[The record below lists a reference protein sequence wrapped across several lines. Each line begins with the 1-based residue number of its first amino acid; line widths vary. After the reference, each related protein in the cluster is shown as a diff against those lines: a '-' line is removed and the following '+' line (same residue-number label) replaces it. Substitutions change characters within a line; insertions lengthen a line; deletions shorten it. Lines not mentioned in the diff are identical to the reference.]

1 MPLVTY
7 ANKTNVNPIVNRE
20 TQATAQDFN
29 ELKTSVNAIYNGVTA
44 QSIPYKTSGGEFANS
59 PFIYDVANNKI
70 ISSVTVE
77 VPPGTIQVG
86 EGLEISAAGVLQI
99 NRSRLTGIQYLNP
112 IYEFDAT
119 GSQLPFWIEFEPE
132 TNLVVYSDDSTST
145 PLIGSF
151 PTLTTANELINRI
164 IFKTNPNATLTGV
177 RIEVVADSTG
187 EPIFYYPTK
196 ADWIAG
202 TGQDIV
208 ADGTGIV
215 SISIPETP
223 IALLQGET
231 LTNNYRV
238 DSGVLLGDGVSTPYL
253 EVDRQTGIFYN
264 LLTEKIT
271 DATKEPTGF
280 LIDNTTGEIDF
291 ESSEMLFDNGTR
303 TFTIQPK
310 LPATEFTVIQDGKL
324 YDFNTSQ
331 NIIISD
337 VEGLHYLYIDDG
349 VLYET
354 TTFDINIIYSKVFI
368 SIVYWDFTNKQQIYL
383 AEERHGCKMDGH
395 THVRLH
401 QKDGSIYLSGM
412 TLSNFV
418 IGDGSSDANAQFSV
432 LGGSIKDED
441 IFLDKP
447 TVSTSVG
454 LPIFY
459 KTGATGEWRRE
470 FNPTFSVLNTG
481 TGRLSWNEFTGS
493 TWQKTEVT
501 NNDYVLYHVF
511 ATNDINYP
519 YFSIM
524 GQNEYSNIW
533 SARNGASEE
542 INNLIVDGL
551 PFVEFVALGTIIF
564 QTADSYSNTVKS
576 RIITVDGENYV
587 DWRYSGISPSGISTS
602 DHNILLNL
610 QGGTASEY
618 FHLTESEHL
627 DLTDSGD
634 STSHYHS
641 SDRDRS
647 NHTGTQT
654 ASTIS
659 DFDTEVS
666 NNSTVVANT
675 NKETNATHTGEVT
688 GSGVLTVGSTAIS
701 NKTLNSSLAGTEE
714 VLINNSGTL
723 QKTTTQDIADL
734 GGGGSVDWQIVF
746 DANNVIYYYNHEIAS
761 AGSRNGHP
769 VINFDD
775 TTIESVICSDKISN
789 QYSGGNITVDID
801 WVAATATTGA
811 VTWGVEFERNTPGGN
826 DIDSNSYATQQT
838 GNSTT
843 NATSGVI
850 TRTTIILTQTQADN
864 VASNDYFRMRFERV
878 PTDGS
883 DTMSGDAQVLKIT
896 VRI

>member
-1 MPLVTY
+1 MPLLTY
-7 ANKTNVNPIVNRE
+7 TNKTNVNPVVNRE

-29 ELKTSVNAIYNGVTA
+29 DIKTSVNAIYNGVTTEN
-44 QSIPYKTSGGEFANS
+44 IPYKTAAGEFGNS
-59 PFIYDVANNKI
+59 PFRYDVANNKI
-70 ISSVTVE
+70 ISSVTIE

-99 NRSRLTGIQYLNP
+99 SRSKLTGIQYLNP
-112 IYEFDAT
+112 IYSFDTT
-119 GSQLPFWIEFEPE
+119 GSQLPFWIEFQPE
-132 TNLVVYSDDSTST
+132 SNLIVYADDSTST
-145 PLIGSF
+145 PLTGSF
-151 PTLTTANELINRI
+151 PTAATENELINRI

-177 RIEVVADSTG
+177 RVQVIADSTG
-187 EPIFYYPTK
+187 DPIFYFPSK
-196 ADWIAG
+196 ADWLDGI
-202 TGQDIV
+202 GQDIV
-208 ADGTGIV
+208 ADASGMAQINITDI
-215 SISIPETP
+215 P

-231 LTNNYRV
+231 LTNEYRV
-238 DSGVLLGDGVSTPYL
+238 DSGVVLGDGVSTPYL
-253 EVDRQTGIFYN
+253 EVARQTGTFYN
-264 LLTEKIT
+264 LLTEKVT
-271 DATKEPTGF
+271 ASTKEPTGF
-280 LIDNTTGEIDF
+280 LTNITTGEVDLD
-291 ESSEMLFDNGTR
+291 SSEVLFDNGTR

-310 LPATEFTVIQDGKL
+310 LPVTEFTVIQNGEL
-324 YDFNTSQ
+324 YEFNSPQ
-331 NIIISD
+331 NIVISD
-337 VEGLHYLYIDDG
+337 VEGLHYFYIDDG
-349 VLYET
+349 ILYET

-412 TLSNFV
+412 ALSDFI
-418 IGDGSSDANAQFSV
+418 IGDGSSNANAQFSV
-432 LGGSIKDED
+432 LSGSIKDED
-441 IFLDKP
+441 IFLNRLAVP
-447 TVSTSVG
+447 TSTGLSV
-454 LPIFY
+454 FY
-459 KTGATGEWRRE
+459 KTGVSGDWRRE

-542 INNLIVDGL
+542 INNLIVNGL

-587 DWRYSGISPSGISTS
+587 DWRYSGISPSGISTP
-602 DHNILLNL
+602 DHNTLLNI
-610 QGGTASEY
+610 QGGTTGEY
-618 FHLTESEHL
+618 FHLTEAEHL

-634 STSHYHS
+634 STSHYHN

-666 NNSTVVANT
+666 NNNTVVANT

-688 GSGVLTVGSTAIS
+688 GSGVLTVDSTAIS

-775 TTIESVICSDKISN
+775 TTIESVICSNKISN

-826 DIDSNSYATQQT
+826 DIDSNSYAAQQT

-864 VASNDYFRMRFERV
+864 VASNDYFRMRFERL

-883 DTMSGDAQVLKIT
+883 DTMSGDAQVLKIV
-896 VRI
+896 VRV